1 MRGARGTGTT
11 KTGLTA
17 TAVLDENTYPTGTAP
32 SDEQMR
38 DIEKRC
44 LTRGSWHPEWNYT
57 LLAHPAGPEPEPPPA
72 PPGRQGLLNHPPL
85 TGIQPGDLQEL
96 APTLEFPYR
105 AHLDSKPAIRR
116 HAPPVTALPA
126 PPPPST
132 RAITH

>member
-72 PPGRQGLLNHPPL
+72 PPDRQGLLNHPAL
-85 TGIQPGDLQEL
+85 TRIQPGDLQQLAAPPEL
-96 APTLEFPYR
+96 PYR
-105 AHLDSKPAIRR
+105 AHLDYHAGIRPRRRPGHAIPCPG
-116 HAPPVTALPA
+116 PP
-126 PPPPST
+126 
-132 RAITH
+132 

>member
-72 PPGRQGLLNHPPL
+72 PPGRQALLNHPAL

-96 APTLEFPYR
+96 AATLEAPYR
-105 AHLDSKPAIRR
+105 AHLDYKAAIRR
-116 HAPPVTALPA
+116 ARPRPH
-126 PPPPST
+126 PPPPT
-132 RAITH
+132 APPRHPP